1 LGILLASCAH
11 TKSRFSIFDISAL
24 DNIGLSVKQKYI
36 PGSHFSLFNIM
47 LEKDNLPGIEYVL
60 RNYTVDSLYVNES
73 VASKEFI
80 SNIKSSCSG
89 KNRYYYRS
97 VDNKGSCIG
106 GNNSTRRMLAHIV
119 SNDYSLSLAVSVE
132 SLEADI
138 MEWNVEN
145 KNALFSYAII
155 NSPSNESSLPCKS
168 LIKCL
173 S

>member
-1 LGILLASCAH
+1 
-11 TKSRFSIFDISAL
+11 
-24 DNIGLSVKQKYI
+24 
-36 PGSHFSLFNIM
+36 M

-145 KNALFSYAII
+145 KNALFS
-155 NSPSNESSLPCKS
+155 
-168 LIKCL
+168 
-173 S
+173 